1 MRVDQ
6 HSSPSEDIP
15 KSASPIMVYG
25 GAILG
30 VFTERIASGLC
41 ARQRYDLDRFFYFTG
56 LMMLVERPGYMID
69 VVLSRGALK

>member
-25 GAILG
+25 GAISESSPSGAQSRKVVQLEK
-30 VFTERIASGLC
+30 TKIASSTSSGLS
-41 ARQRYDLDRFFYFTG
+41 ASQRYDLDR
-56 LMMLVERPGYMID
+56 
-69 VVLSRGALK
+69 LSILPVS